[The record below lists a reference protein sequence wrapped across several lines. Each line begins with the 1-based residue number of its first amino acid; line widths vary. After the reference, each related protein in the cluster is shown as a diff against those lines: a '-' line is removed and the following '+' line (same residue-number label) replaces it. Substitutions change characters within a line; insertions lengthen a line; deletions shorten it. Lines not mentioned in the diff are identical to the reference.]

1 MAVGSVLD
9 AQGAGRDLVAA
20 DVTLGAGF
28 GTTATKVIAPGSN
41 RSRGSVIVTSAG
53 TGQAQ
58 ATADIVITFPE
69 GAFDSAPAAVV
80 ARGGINGGG
89 TAVVTVFPKV
99 KAITVTA
106 LTINGN
112 TLPVA
117 AETTEFSYVVVG

>member
-1 MAVGSVLD
+1 MAVGSVLQAD
-9 AQGAGRDLVAA
+9 GAGRDLVAA
-20 DVTLGAGF
+20 DVALGAGF

-69 GAFDSAPAAVV
+69 PFDEVPFAVV
-80 ARGGINGGG
+80 GRGGINAGG

-99 KAITVTA
+99 KAITKTA

-117 AETTEFSYVVVG
+117 AETTEFSYAVVG